1 MVFTMIRSAQLHRG
15 TWQDLLIRRQLDY
28 LPHGLD
34 RYFMLVVK
42 ALAAFLG
49 TLSLSLGAVTP
60 LVLKSENLTAT
71 NYGHIVG
78 GVGIAGA
85 VIGLTA
91 AHFADKY
98 GRIRIL
104 LWGMIPV
111 LAFHFAMAFMPDG
124 QTALFVV
131 LYAGMAWTEAWA
143 IVVVSAL
150 LRDFS
155 PRTGRALAVGLVTV
169 GTIAANWFSTFL
181 AGHVL
186 DSVGTWQHM
195 FLIYGFV
202 AVGVWLLLWLFGRE
216 PSPGYRAQIIYS
228 QGDQQAVDQRR
239 KIIEA
244 RGVQVDGFWKF
255 ITADW
260 RLWSFATAQ
269 ALFLLGY
276 TTFVAYGPL
285 FTVQGF
291 HQSAQEGSNI
301 TSWIYASI
309 IVFLIVGGVLSDWLR
324 VRKAL
329 AMFFCMLSGVALIGL
344 GLAVGADLSSTQV
357 IFLYIGIGAVMA
369 LMWSPANALFSEA
382 AEDIHATRQTTAFGG
397 QRVFTAVIGQTWI
410 FMAPSLLSDHGWET
424 VWVITGIGAL
434 AAVPIMALAR
444 GNWFRWSVTEP
455 EMEVLPQPGVGG
467 GGS

>member
-1 MVFTMIRSAQLHRG
+1 MIRSATLHRG
-15 TWQDLLIRRQLDY
+15 GLADLFIKRELDY
-28 LPHGLD
+28 LPQGAD
-34 RYFMLVVK
+34 RYFMLIIK

-60 LVLKSENLTAT
+60 LVLKSQDMTAT

-85 VIGLTA
+85 IIGLTA
-91 AHFADKY
+91 AHLADKY
-98 GRIRIL
+98 SRIRIL
-104 LWGMIPV
+104 LWGMVPV
-111 LAFHFAMAFMPDG
+111 LGLHFAMAFMPDR
-124 QTALFVV
+124 QPVLFVV

-195 FLIYGFV
+195 FLIYGLV

-216 PSPGYRAQIIYS
+216 PSTGYRAQIIYS
-228 QGDQQAVDQRR
+228 LDDKQAVDDRR
-239 KIIEA
+239 KAIEA
-244 RGVQVDGFWKF
+244 RGVEVDGFWQYV
-255 ITADW
+255 TADW

-276 TTFVAYGPL
+276 VTFVAYGPL

-291 HQSAQEGSNI
+291 HQSPQEGSNI

-309 IVFLIVGGVLSDWLR
+309 IVFLIIGGVLSDWLR

-329 AMFFCMLSGVALIGL
+329 AMFFCLLSGIALIGL

-357 IFLYIGIGAVMA
+357 IFLYIGVGAVMA
-369 LMWSPANALFSEA
+369 MMWSPANALFSEA

-397 QRVFTAVIGQTWI
+397 QRVFTAVIGQAWI
-410 FMAPSLLSDHGWET
+410 FLAPSLLADHGWEA
-424 VWVITGIGAL
+424 VWMITGIGAL

-444 GNWFRWSVTEP
+444 GSWFRWSIREP
-455 EMEVLPQPGVGG
+455 EMEVLPQPAAGG
-467 GGS
+467 GN